1 MREQVRY
8 KLYVNT
14 NPKWRE
20 LLVMGRMHNYATYSK
35 PCYVD
40 TLNKENQRRLR
51 ILMDEAT
58 PIDTYIPDVGY
69 KVKYR
74 YSNGTDDLFVY
85 VIDGVVKRL
94 ADRDDSGRERIPLHR
109 VRWSRIPEW
118 RKHSFGSSP
127 VDPSLDHGK
136 AFLFYT
142 SGFYNLDP
150 VYVDRFTKKEMEKL
164 AMLLILPEGVY
175 LENVGCVQVNR
186 KGERLFFMEVEDE

>member
-14 NPKWRE
+14 SDRWRE
-20 LLVMGRMHNYATYSK
+20 RAQTLGGRTNMASYSSN
-35 PCYVD
+35 CYVD
-40 TLNKENQRRLR
+40 TLNKENQRRLC
-51 ILMDEAT
+51 ILMDKAT

-69 KVKYR
+69 KVTYK
-74 YSNGTDDLFVY
+74 NFKKTGDLFVY
-85 VIDGVVKRL
+85 VIDGVMKQL

-109 VRWSRIPEW
+109 VRWANIPEW
-118 RKHSFGSSP
+118 RKHSFGSNP

-142 SGFYNLDP
+142 SGFYSLDS

-175 LENVGCVQVNR
+175 LENVGCVHVNR
-186 KGERLFFMEVEDE
+186 KGERMFFMEV